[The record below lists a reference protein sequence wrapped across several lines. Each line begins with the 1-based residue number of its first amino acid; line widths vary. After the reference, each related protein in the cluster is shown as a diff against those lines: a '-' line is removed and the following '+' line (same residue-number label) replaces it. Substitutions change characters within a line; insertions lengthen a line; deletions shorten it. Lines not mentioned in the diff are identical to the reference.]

1 MRAAEVVESVRTQ
14 LAPVRDRVRGHPY
27 VRAAE
32 EKRLEL
38 AQLRPFVGE
47 QFLILSSDLRSMAL
61 MVSRFGG
68 DAYVDFFLDLLGG
81 ERAAL
86 QALPGLA
93 TALAMG
99 TDDVLGYEPMPGAQA
114 YSAYTAWLAAYA
126 SDAEVAA
133 AFAVNFQG
141 WGENCGR
148 LGRALRLNYGLS
160 SDQATF
166 FDLFAEPR
174 EDFEDRALQV
184 IEAGLERGVPERLVR
199 RAPRMLQG
207 YEAMFWDTL
216 YATLTPA
223 SALSGTPSAAAGEK
237 AHLDE

>member
-14 LAPVRDRVRGHPY
+14 LAPVRDRVRGHPFLL
-27 VRAAE
+27 AAE

-38 AQLRPFVGE
+38 VQLRPFVGE
-47 QFLILSSDLRSMAL
+47 QFLIISSDLRSMAQ

-68 DAYVDFFLDLLGG
+68 ENVDFFLDLLSG

-86 QALPGLA
+86 EALPELA
-93 TALAMG
+93 AALAMNAE
-99 TDDVLGYEPMPGAQA
+99 DLLEYEPLPGAQA
-114 YSAYTAWLAAYA
+114 YSAYTAWLSAYG

-141 WGENCGR
+141 WSESCKR
-148 LGRALRLNYGLS
+148 LGRALRLRYGLS
-160 SDQATF
+160 ADHVAF
-166 FDLFAEPR
+166 LELFAEPSG
-174 EDFEDRALQV
+174 DFEARALQV

-216 YATLTPA
+216 NETL
-223 SALSGTPSAAAGEK
+223 SPSSSPAAGAGK
-237 AHLDE
+237 RADLDE

>member
-1 MRAAEVVESVRTQ
+1 MRATDVVESVRTQ

-27 VRAAE
+27 LTAAE
-32 EKRLEL
+32 RRRLEP

-47 QFLILSSDLRSMAL
+47 QFLIISSDLRSMAQ

-68 DAYVDFFLDLLGG
+68 DGHVDFFLDLLSG

-86 QALPGLA
+86 QALPALA

-99 TDDVLGYEPMPGAQA
+99 PEDLLEYEPLPGAQA
-114 YSAYTAWLAAYA
+114 YSAYTSWLAAYA

-141 WGENCGR
+141 WSESCAR
-148 LGRALRLNYGLS
+148 LGRALRVNYGLGGA
-160 SDQATF
+160 QAAF
-166 FDLFAEPR
+166 FELFAEPS
-174 EDFEDRALQV
+174 EDFEERALQV
-184 IEAGLERGVPERLVR
+184 VEAGLQRGIAERLIR

-216 YATLTPA
+216 YE
-223 SALSGTPSAAAGEK
+223 SVSPSAAPLSGSPAG
-237 AHLDE
+237 AGQRADLDE